1 MNHVFCTE
9 CGNKIGFLHAKPNFC
24 SKCGSSTGAGLK
36 IDKCKAEEEEESLRD
51 DETLVQEVPD
61 IYKLDVD
68 VEQYKDNV
76 FSFGSLAGENPRVAT
91 SRNKGSRNIEDFI
104 DDKRRR

>member
-24 SKCGSSTGAGLK
+24 SKCGSSTSASLK
-36 IDKCKAEEEEESLRD
+36 TNKYEAEEEESLRD
-51 DETLVQEVPD
+51 DETSVQEVPD
-61 IYKLDVD
+61 IHKLDVD
-68 VEQYKDNV
+68 VEQYRDNV
-76 FSFGSLAGENPRVAT
+76 FSFGSLAGESPRET
-91 SRNKGSRNIEDFI
+91 RSRNKGSRNIEDFI